1 MQDSG
6 EGDHMNK
13 YILAGLIVLIGISI
27 VSTSYTRHLETQEI
41 EKGESLSQEIT
52 QTKNT
57 IAALTSEI
65 SETEKKTSE
74 IEPFIQEEK
83 EKQKEIQDSIDALNL
98 KEPELQG
105 KLNLYEKIA
114 TRDPRV
120 FITLDDPVVKAKVE
134 EVTRLSRTTE
144 EKQQAIFEYVRKEI
158 TYVTEG
164 NPKKWKYPQPFLQF
178 KPEFWQLPR
187 ETIAWGS
194 GDCEDQAILLCTMM
208 RIAGVPASNVR
219 AVLGVIRFPGG
230 TFGHV
235 WVEFKMGDTWYALES
250 TNRYFNYMEKSE
262 YYSQYSPYVMG
273 WFNDEEYHTERSS
286 WPGGS
291 AIFALL

>member
-164 NPKKWKYPQPFLQF
+164 NPKKWKYPQPFLHF

-187 ETIAWGS
+187 ETIEWGS

-208 RIAGVPASNVR
+208 RIAGVPASDVR
-219 AVLGVIRFPGG
+219 VVLGLLHGSGG
-230 TFGHV
+230 HA

-250 TNRYFNYMEKSE
+250 TSVYFNYMEKSE
-262 YYSQYSPYVMG
+262 YYSLFLPDIMG
-273 WFNDEEYHTERSS
+273 WFNDDEYYEEES
-286 WPGGS
+286 WKTGGQ
-291 AIFALL
+291 IKFVTV